1 MKPKYVVYRECDYDV
16 TNGHSS
22 YDEVKTFRNENDAL
36 AFIADPK
43 NLRRYGELY
52 LWFYDEEGKRH
63 EWRRGENKWLD

>member
-1 MKPKYVVYRECDYDV
+1 MRAKYIVLQEDDYDV

-22 YDEVKTFRNENDAL
+22 YSEVKTFRNEHDAL

-52 LWFYDEEGKRH
+52 LWFYDEEGKRY